1 MSRKS
6 LPKKPSRAALSLAI
20 RPFNLRLDNSAEQD
34 IRIEII
40 PLIDVIF
47 CILVFFLLAAVDV
60 SRQRAIGLDLPKAS
74 TGETQRPEQ
83 VLVSLDYA
91 GQIYIEQQ
99 PVADDRL
106 YQAVESYFQRRPD
119 TMMLLYASKDV
130 RYERVMQVLDVLRQ
144 VGGRRVGLATLPQSA
159 QQSTLANPTAPLPGT
174 LPTNPVTPYPNTNPL
189 DPSGALP
196 LPGVSPA
203 VPALPVPNSA
213 QPAVP
218 NLPSAPPLQATPA
231 IPVAP
236 SDGGT
241 APSEQ

>member
-1 MSRKS
+1 MSQKKPR
-6 LPKKPSRAALSLAI
+6 KKPSRAALSLAM
-20 RPFNLRLDNSAEQD
+20 RPFNLRLDNSTEQD
-34 IRIEII
+34 MRVEII

-74 TGETQRPEQ
+74 TGEAQRPEQ

-119 TMMLLYASKDV
+119 TIMLLYASKDV
-130 RYERVMQVLDVLRQ
+130 RYDRVMQVLDVLRQ
-144 VGGRRVGLATLPQSA
+144 VGGRRVALATLPQNA
-159 QQSTLANPTAPLPGT
+159 QQSTLANPAAPLPGT
-174 LPTNPVTPYPNTNPL
+174 LPTNPVSPYPNPE

-203 VPALPVPNSA
+203 VPGLPTPPNST
-213 QPAVP
+213 QPALP
-218 NLPSAPPLQATPA
+218 NLPSVPPTQATPN

-236 SDGGT
+236 SDNGT
-241 APSEQ
+241 PPSEQ